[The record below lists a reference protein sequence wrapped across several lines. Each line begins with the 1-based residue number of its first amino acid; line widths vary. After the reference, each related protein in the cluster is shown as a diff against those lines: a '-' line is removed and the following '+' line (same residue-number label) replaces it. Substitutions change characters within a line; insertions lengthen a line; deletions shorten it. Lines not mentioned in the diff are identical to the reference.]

1 MINKDMINDSKIK
14 MTCQFLIDF
23 VPITADFASL
33 DLVSE
38 YSLSVSGL
46 LCSNWV

>member
-38 YSLSVSGL
+38 YSLSDSEL
-46 LCSNWV
+46 LSFDWV